1 MATHSHRRFRLDRL
15 ATPIGVALAVQ
26 DERGRLRAL
35 DWEDHEARMARLLR
49 LHYGDH
55 AVELVAGDGSG
66 SIVDALRAYLAGDLG
81 ALDGV
86 PVETGGTEFQRRVW
100 RELRRIRAGTTLSY
114 RQLARRIGRPDAVR
128 AVARANGSNPVSVV
142 VPCHRVVGS
151 DGSLTGYAGGLD
163 RKRWLLSHEGV
174 AARDGSPAVT
184 AGSSEEPSVPAAA
197 CAFPPRRPAGAHAGG
212 RPPPPCRV

>member
-1 MATHSHRRFRLDRL
+1 MVSHPHRRFRLDRV
-15 ATPIGVALAVQ
+15 ATPIGVALVVQ
-26 DERGRLRAL
+26 DERGHLRAL
-35 DWEDHEARMARLLR
+35 DWEDSEARMARLLR
-49 LHYGDH
+49 LHYGED

-66 SIVDALRAYLAGDLG
+66 RVVDALRAYLSGDLG
-81 ALDGV
+81 ALDAV

-128 AVARANGSNPVSVV
+128 AVAHANGSNPVGVV

-174 AARDGSPAVT
+174 AASDGRPAIT
-184 AGSSEEPSVPAAA
+184 AGSSRERSVPAAA
-197 CAFPPRRPAGAHAGG
+197 FASPPRRPAGVRAAD
-212 RPPPPCRV
+212 RPPRPCRA

>member
-15 ATPIGVALAVQ
+15 ATPIGVALAVH

-86 PVETGGTEFQRRVW
+86 PVETAGTEFQRRVW

-151 DGSLTGYAGGLD
+151 
-163 RKRWLLSHEGV
+163 
-174 AARDGSPAVT
+174 
-184 AGSSEEPSVPAAA
+184 
-197 CAFPPRRPAGAHAGG
+197 
-212 RPPPPCRV
+212 

>member
-1 MATHSHRRFRLDRL
+1 MLDISCERLTLDRIK
-15 ATPIGVALAVQ
+15 TPLGQALLIT
-26 DERGRLRAL
+26 DTDDRLRAL
-35 DWEDHEARMARLLR
+35 DWEDSEARMARLLR
-49 LHYGDH
+49 LHYGED

-66 SIVDALRAYLAGDLG
+66 RVVDALRAYLSGDLG
-81 ALDGV
+81 ALDAV

-128 AVARANGSNPVSVV
+128 AVAHANGSNPVGVV

-174 AARDGSPAVT
+174 AASDGRPAIT
-184 AGSSEEPSVPAAA
+184 AGSSRERSVPAAA
-197 CAFPPRRPAGAHAGG
+197 FASPPRRPAGVRAAD
-212 RPPPPCRV
+212 RPPRPCRA